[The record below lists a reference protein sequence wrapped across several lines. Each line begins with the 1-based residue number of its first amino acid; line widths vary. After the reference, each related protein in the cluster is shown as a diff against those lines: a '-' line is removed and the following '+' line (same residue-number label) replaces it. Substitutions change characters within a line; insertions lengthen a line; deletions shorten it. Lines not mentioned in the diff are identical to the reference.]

1 MTILITG
8 GAHLSGVNVVRQ
20 WISCRNEAVVNPGC
34 IIFAKCREGRFG
46 PDVALNKLGRAVQ
59 SV

>member
-8 GAHLSGVNVVRQ
+8 GAHLGGVNVVRQ

-34 IIFAKCREGRFG
+34 FILAKCREGRFG
-46 PDVALNKLGRAVQ
+46 PDVALKKLGRAVQ